1 MSDNENETTSSP
13 SPSVDYSSDDIHDEV
28 ECMLAGNNEEIIELI
43 STDPKYYLGIIENYK
58 NMRDGKEIY
67 LPDLFNVL
75 VSRSDTSM
83 NIKFKMSDNSQ
94 WHEVGFNGGDF
105 DETEV
110 YNSFTVK
117 VKHLLKN
124 PPISR
129 RAFLEDTMQPTVNR
143 PPPMVNQ
150 GNQNKLSKIDRFL
163 GRTEHAF
170 DSTCTISSQKPLSP
184 DPLIEHQVNAL
195 GEPMRL
201 PGGTNENT
209 PDVKPSTVVTQ
220 SPSKPSIGNLSHR
233 LDKLRQSC
241 PEMLLDDYQKLSK
254 LLNSNSPFIN
264 GLLSLT
270 TDIDR
275 ARANLIYQ
283 FLIDSPL

>member
-1 MSDNENETTSSP
+1 MFIAKYRLTKRFKSILLIIIMSDSENETTSSP
-13 SPSVDYSSDDIHDEV
+13 SPSIDYSSDDIHDEV
-28 ECMLAGNNEEIIELI
+28 ECMLAGSNEEIIELI
-43 STDPKYYLGIIENYK
+43 STDPKFYLGIVDNYK
-58 NMRDGKEIY
+58 KMRDGKEVY

-75 VSRSDTSM
+75 VSKSATSM

-110 YNSFTVK
+110 YEAFTAK

-143 PPPMVNQ
+143 PPPMINQ

-170 DSTCTISSQKPLSP
+170 DSTCTISPKKQLSP
-184 DPLIEHQVNAL
+184 VPLTEQQVHN
-195 GEPMRL
+195 EVESTTER
-201 PGGTNENT
+201 PGAE
-209 PDVKPSTVVTQ
+209 
-220 SPSKPSIGNLSHR
+220 
-233 LDKLRQSC
+233 
-241 PEMLLDDYQKLSK
+241 KLSYGGR
-254 LLNSNSPFIN
+254 S
-264 GLLSLT
+264 LSLPMSE
-270 TDIDR
+270 DGAPA
-275 ARANLIYQ
+275 ARGAWLG
-283 FLIDSPL
+283 